1 VFTEENLRKVEEI
14 KKRYPKQM
22 AAVLP
27 VLWLAQEQFGW
38 ISEEVMHYVADLLD
52 VPFNHILGVV
62 TFYTMYNKKPV
73 GKYHIQVCANISC
86 MLRGSDN
93 LLEHL
98 EKKLGVKIGETTAD
112 RMFTLEEVECLG
124 SCGTAP
130 MMQVNDDYYDNLSAE
145 KIDQLLE
152 EFRSGKLASESQKTE
167 GGVQQNV

>member
-1 VFTEENLRKVEEI
+1 MFTEENLQKVEEI

-27 VLWLAQEQFGW
+27 ALWLAQEQFGW
-38 ISEEVMHYVADLLD
+38 ISEEVMHYVAELLS

-73 GKYHIQVCANISC
+73 GKYHIQVCANVSC

-93 LLEHL
+93 LVGHL
-98 EKKLGVKIGETTAD
+98 ERRLGVRIGETTSD
-112 RMFTLEEVECLG
+112 KMFTLDEVECLG

-130 MMQVNDDYYDNLSAE
+130 MMQVNDDYYDNLTAE
-145 KIDQLLE
+145 KVDHLLD
-152 EFRSGKLASESQKTE
+152 EFRNQKLEIGSR
-167 GGVQQNV
+167 

>member
-1 VFTEENLRKVEEI
+1 MFTEENLRKVEEI
-14 KKRYPKQM
+14 KKRYPNQM

-38 ISEEVMHYVADLLD
+38 ISEEAMHYVAELLD

-93 LLEHL
+93 LLGHM
-98 EKKLGVKIGETTAD
+98 EKKLGVRIGETTPD
-112 RMFTLEEVECLG
+112 KMFTLNEVECLG

-130 MMQVNDDYYDNLSAE
+130 MMQVNDDYYEDLTTE
-145 KIDQLLE
+145 KIDRLVE
-152 EFRSGKLASESQKTE
+152 EFRSKK
-167 GGVQQNV
+167 